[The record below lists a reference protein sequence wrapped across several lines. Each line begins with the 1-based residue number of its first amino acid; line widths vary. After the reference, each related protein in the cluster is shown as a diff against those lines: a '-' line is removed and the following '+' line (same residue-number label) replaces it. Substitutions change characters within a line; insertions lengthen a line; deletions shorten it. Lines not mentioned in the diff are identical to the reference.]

1 MEKNKIFKKQ
11 QIDYNT
17 EEFKMQ
23 LENFIKNAMNQL
35 PISNVY
41 YVCDKIFKNLQIEYY
56 MNLNRILSTIDT
68 QKNQKQNSVNQ
79 QQEQYNQDKE
89 N

>member
-1 MEKNKIFKKQ
+1 MENINQ
-11 QIDYNT
+11 RISYNT
-17 EEFKMQ
+17 EEFKME
-23 LENFIKNAMNQL
+23 LENFIKNAINQL

-56 MNLNRILSTIDT
+56 MSLNKILATINN
-68 QKNQKQNSVNQ
+68 QKNQQ
-79 QQEQYNQDKE
+79 QQQDQDKE

>member
-1 MEKNKIFKKQ
+1 MVENQK
-11 QIDYNT
+11 IDYNT

-23 LENFIKNAMNQL
+23 LENFIGNAIDKL
-35 PISNVY
+35 PFSNVY

-56 MNLNRILSTIDT
+56 MSLNKILATINN
-68 QKNQKQNSVNQ
+68 QKNQQ
-79 QQEQYNQDKE
+79 QQQDQDKE